1 MDLVVI
7 QVQALALAV
16 LDLEFVR
23 PVVLVDLER
32 HTGIDTAQH
41 ADQAFLDAV
50 AGGDLPSDVFLAVLG
65 GVEVADLATVLP
77 GQSEGG
83 LLQASGNLQAV
94 SREVFVGDAVF
105 PEVVLQSATMGQTTQ
120 RAAEE
125 ETVEAAED
133 TADEGSEPGEEGEHG
148 VHGVGVVLGSN
159 PHWAGRKG

>member
-1 MDLVVI
+1 MSC
-7 QVQALALAV
+7 
-16 LDLEFVR
+16 E
-23 PVVLVDLER
+23 
-32 HTGIDTAQH
+32 
-41 ADQAFLDAV
+41 
-50 AGGDLPSDVFLAVLG
+50 
-65 GVEVADLATVLP
+65 
-77 GQSEGG
+77 
-83 LLQASGNLQAV
+83 

-148 VHGVGVVLGSN
+148 VHGVGVVLGSS